1 MHTSLVIMAAGL
13 GSRFGTGIKQLEPV
27 GLHDEIIMDYSIH
40 DAKEA
45 GFNKVVFVIRKSM
58 LEEFRNVIGKR
69 IESQIETAYAFQEM
83 DDLPE
88 GFTVP
93 EGRKK
98 PWGTGQAILACR
110 EVVHEPFAVINAD
123 DYYGRD
129 AFLTMRR
136 SLEQLT
142 DGQAS
147 MVAYALKNTVSEHG
161 TVTRGICHVNA
172 DGYLND
178 VEETY
183 KIGIRSDGEI
193 CDFAKDEG
201 GRLLDREAMVS
212 MNFWGFTPWLFEQ
225 GDAKFRKFLASA
237 SGNPMK
243 CEYVLPTLVNDL
255 MHDAHMTVDV
265 LKTDAVWFGMTYRE
279 DRPIVVEHLRQMHD
293 LGLYPDS
300 LWNS

>member
-1 MHTSLVIMAAGL
+1 MGTTLLVMAAGM
-13 GSRFGTGIKQLEPV
+13 GSRYGGDKQIDRLGPN
-27 GLHDEIIMDYSIH
+27 GEILMEYSIY
-40 DAKEA
+40 DAMLA
-45 GFNKVVFVIRKSM
+45 GFDKVVFVIKKGM
-58 LEEFRNVIGKR
+58 YEAFRAQTGDR
-69 IESQIETAYAFQEM
+69 IAARIPVEYAFQEF
-83 DDLPE
+83 DSLPE
-88 GFTVP
+88 GFVVP
-93 EGRKK
+93 EGRSK
-98 PWGTGQAILACR
+98 PYGTVHAVLCARDVI
-110 EVVHEPFAVINAD
+110 HEPFAVINAD